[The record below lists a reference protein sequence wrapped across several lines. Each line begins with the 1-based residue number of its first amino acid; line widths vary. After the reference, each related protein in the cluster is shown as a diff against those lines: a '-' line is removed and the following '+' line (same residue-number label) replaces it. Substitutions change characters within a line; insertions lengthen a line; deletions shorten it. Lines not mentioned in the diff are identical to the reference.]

1 MRSQLSQFL
10 LLVLIVALAIVS
22 LERPG
27 AASDFVP
34 LSVSLTGMHEIAASE
49 LPGGIVEVQ
58 TLGTDPYLFTN
69 PLPENTDLPANSI
82 LEFEYFSLTGTGE
95 VQAFLI
101 PPSRE
106 EGSVR
111 ALGLSRSEGWSRY
124 QIDLSPAVK
133 STDVNV
139 KNLRMDF
146 GREAGKTFQIRNIVL
161 RRLNDTERAT
171 AAKIAETAAREAER
185 DNELRGYLSQDMTS
199 KIQNVAVDATNIEIS
214 GIVEMNGK
222 NEGDSDNWLVEIP
235 VFAESSD
242 TDSLT
247 MVQRILPDG
256 SGNFSYRTARYTG
269 EGRDRLFSR
278 WAVAW
283 KSDEQ
288 LSLRSHGH
296 YADKVAPRAGLTPAL
311 AKGRK
316 GLGAFSPGRP
326 IEDVADLGSSA
337 VTINLLLQSLFEDSP
352 QNNGSV
358 YEHGGRR
365 WHLNDSVVARIDE
378 SVRLAAELRQIVSA
392 IVLIGPAGNSP
403 EGSFRRTIAHPDAD
417 PAGIYVM
424 PNLTTAEGVAAYGAA
439 LNFLAERYSRPD
451 GKYGRIH
458 HWIIHNEV
466 NSGWVW
472 TNMGVKSAL
481 RYMDVYHK
489 SMRMAQLI
497 AWQFDPNAK
506 VYISLE
512 HHWDSVF
519 NPHCYRGKEMLE
531 LLLEFGRA
539 EGDFPWALAY
549 HPYPED
555 LRNPRAW
562 DDKSAWFSFDTPRI
576 TFRNIEVLD
585 AWMKRPAAR
594 YLGQFVRDVQFTE
607 QGPNSPDYSEE
618 ALRDQAA
625 CMAYVWKKMESLDS
639 ISMFHFHNWEDN
651 RHEGGLRIGLRR
663 FPDDEVDPRG
673 KKPVWYV
680 FRALGTSEQS
690 ETIDFAKELIGI
702 HDWDEVVHRG
712 TITETTSKDRSTT
725 AQDPS

>member
-1 MRSQLSQFL
+1 MRSNSSQFL
-10 LLVLIVALAIVS
+10 LLVFIVALAIVG
-22 LERPG
+22 LARPV

-49 LPGGIVEVQ
+49 LPGGIVEIQ

-69 PLPENTDLPANSI
+69 PLPENTDLPSNSI

-95 VQAFLI
+95 VQVFLI

-106 EGSVR
+106 ENSVR
-111 ALGLSRSEGWSRY
+111 AQGLSRSEGWSRY
-124 QIDLSPAVK
+124 QMDLSSAIN
-133 STDVNV
+133 STDVEV

-146 GREAGKTFQIRNIVL
+146 GREARKTFQIRNIVL
-161 RRLNDTERAT
+161 RRLNEAERAT
-171 AAKIAETAAREAER
+171 AARIAAAQAREAER
-185 DNELRGYLSQDMTS
+185 DSELRGYLSQDMTS
-199 KIQNVAVDATNIEIS
+199 KILNVAADATNIEIS
-214 GIVEMNGK
+214 GLVEMNEK
-222 NEGDSDNWLVEIP
+222 SEGDGDKWLVEIP
-235 VFAESSD
+235 VFAEFPD
-242 TDSLT
+242 TDSFS
-247 MVQRILPDG
+247 MVQRILTAG
-256 SGNFSYRTARYTG
+256 SGNFSHRTSRYTG

-278 WAVAW
+278 WAVAL
-283 KSDEQ
+283 KSDEHV
-288 LSLRSHGH
+288 SLLSHGH
-296 YADKVAPRAGLTPAL
+296 YANKVASRPGLAPAV
-311 AKGRK
+311 ARGRK

-337 VTINLLLQSLFEDSP
+337 VTINLLLQSLFEDSS
-352 QNNGSV
+352 QSNGSA
-358 YEHGGRR
+358 YEYGGRR
-365 WHLNDSVVARIDE
+365 WYLNDSAVTRIDE

-392 IVLIGPAGNSP
+392 ILLIGPAGNSP

-472 TNMGVKSAL
+472 TNMGHKSAL

-497 AWQFDPNAK
+497 AWQFDPDAK

-585 AWMKRPAAR
+585 AWMKQPAAR

-607 QGPNSPDYSEE
+607 QGPNSPDYSEKS
-618 ALRDQAA
+618 LKDQAA
-625 CMAYVWKKMESLDS
+625 CMAYVWKKMEPLDS

-663 FPDDEVDPRG
+663 FSDDEVDPRG

-680 FRALGTSEQS
+680 FRALGTSQQS
-690 ETIDFAKELIGI
+690 EAIDFAKEVIGVR
-702 HDWDEVVHRG
+702 DWDEVIHRG
-712 TITETTSKDRSTT
+712 AITETTDKVSSTT